1 MATSTEEVRH
11 LKAMLAEKDLEI
23 EQLRM
28 QVEDLRQAQL
38 SPYSTGNGMRQR
50 TWREFGRERNE
61 RCDHVTFQV
70 INPALDILQ
79 SARRDI
85 QMLNGTPAYTRP
97 LEEAHNAMC
106 DAEALLEERD
116 YEEDEEEAE
125 PGSEEDELEDGSEEE
140 WESQEDEFDYR
151 SDEETAE
158 PEGEQDELEDGSDE
172 EWESVEL

>member
-38 SPYSTGNGMRQR
+38 SPYSTGNEMRQR

-70 INPALDILQ
+70 IEPALDILQ

-85 QMLNGTPAYTRP
+85 QMLNGTPAYTTS

-106 DAEALLEERD
+106 DAEALLEER
-116 YEEDEEEAE
+116 EEEE
-125 PGSEEDELEDGSEEE
+125 GSEEDELEDGSEE
-140 WESQEDEFDYR
+140 DEFDYQ
-151 SDEETAE
+151 SDEETAG
-158 PEGEQDELEDGSDE
+158 PGSEQDELEDGSGE